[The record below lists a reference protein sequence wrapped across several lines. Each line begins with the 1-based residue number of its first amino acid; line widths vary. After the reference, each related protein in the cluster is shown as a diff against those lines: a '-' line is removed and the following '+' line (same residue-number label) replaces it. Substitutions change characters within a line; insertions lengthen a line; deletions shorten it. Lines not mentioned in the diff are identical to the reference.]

1 MRKLIVLLIVAAP
14 LFATEPNPSPKQ
26 RELVE
31 KMLKVMNIDA
41 NTHSVMD
48 AMFAQ
53 IEKQSLGETD
63 DTAEARETFKMFRER
78 VAKIDL
84 GTDLHEAYVRMYAK
98 YFDEQELADLV
109 AFHSSSTGQKALS
122 VMPLLMRDAMQM
134 GAEKIGPKLEKVMTD
149 VRQEQEMKR
158 PWRHTMADM
167 RTIATAVEAYATDY
181 DETYPAGDYAALE
194 KVLVPTYIK
203 TMPEKDMWGHPY
215 AYVVSDDHKHYR
227 IVSGGAD
234 TNFEWDSLRIV
245 ADAKDADV
253 KYRDRLEDDLIYA
266 DGSFLQLPAQ
276 AKPKTKE

>member
-1 MRKLIVLLIVAAP
+1 
-14 LFATEPNPSPKQ
+14 
-26 RELVE
+26 
-31 KMLKVMNIDA
+31 
-41 NTHSVMD
+41 
-48 AMFAQ
+48 
-53 IEKQSLGETD
+53 
-63 DTAEARETFKMFRER
+63 
-78 VAKIDL
+78 
-84 GTDLHEAYVRMYAK
+84 
-98 YFDEQELADLV
+98 
-109 AFHSSSTGQKALS
+109 
-122 VMPLLMRDAMQM
+122 
-134 GAEKIGPKLEKVMTD
+134 
-149 VRQEQEMKR
+149 
-158 PWRHTMADM
+158 M